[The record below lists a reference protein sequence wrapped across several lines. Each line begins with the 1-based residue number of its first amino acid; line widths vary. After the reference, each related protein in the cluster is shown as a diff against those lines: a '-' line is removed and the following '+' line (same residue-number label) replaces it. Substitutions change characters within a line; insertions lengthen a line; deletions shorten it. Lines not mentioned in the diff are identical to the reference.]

1 MTSIPSSSAYRV
13 LGPVIS
19 VAEFAKTRPGM
30 VIAATPEQIK
40 ELKLHDEQVQARTD
54 AINRYSAQQ
63 PPDKVFAQV
72 IVNNQM
78 VATVYESGG
87 AYAHSAISG
96 LTEHGSGLD
105 LAKARLADFKREL
118 GGRVIYSDFLPAPA
132 GNGTIPEAVER
143 TFPKV
148 TARSLNGMADSMSWL
163 VARSRMAAENPPAK

>member
-1 MTSIPSSSAYRV
+1 MSSIPSSSAYRV

-30 VIAATPEQIK
+30 VIAATPEQIE

-54 AINRYSAQQ
+54 AINRYAEQH
-63 PPDKVFAQV
+63 PDKVFAQV

-78 VATVYESGG
+78 VATVYDSG
-87 AYAHSAISG
+87 SSLTLNPISG

-132 GNGTIPEAVER
+132 SSAPIPESVER
-143 TFPKV
+143 TLPKV

-163 VARSRMAAENPPAK
+163 VARSRMAAADPAKK